1 MHPQL
6 VQDVFEVPLFFADS
20 SSSSSSSSSSRGH
33 RWKPSQLG
41 RLGRRFD
48 EKRDSGGR
56 VTSTSPPLTPTKPM
70 MVVRLKKAHRHHR
83 VIIIVVKIIAFYLIE
98 NTHAPFFTHQT
109 LSSSRV
115 KPLKTFWS
123 LSLSL
128 CVCVCARARVVGE
141 SRGNVYR
148 HRFGFQSGSQDL
160 NVFFFF
166 FFTKTLNKK
175 P

>member
-1 MHPQL
+1 
-6 VQDVFEVPLFFADS
+6 
-20 SSSSSSSSSSRGH
+20 
-33 RWKPSQLG
+33 
-41 RLGRRFD
+41 
-48 EKRDSGGR
+48 
-56 VTSTSPPLTPTKPM
+56 VTSTSPPTPTKPM

-83 VIIIVVKIIAFYLIE
+83 VIIIVVKIAFYLIE
-98 NTHAPFFTHQT
+98 NTHTIFYTSNPLFF
-109 LSSSRV
+109 SRETAAENLLV
-115 KPLKTFWS
+115 S

-148 HRFGFQSGSQDL
+148 HRFKGFRRKSRL
-160 NVFFFF
+160 IKRLLLLLLLFFFF

>member
-6 VQDVFEVPLFFADS
+6 VQDVFEVPLFFAD
-20 SSSSSSSSSSRGH
+20 SSSSSSSSRGH

-128 CVCVCARARVVGE
+128 CVCVCARARAWWE
-141 SRGNVYR
+141 SLEGMFIVIVLQG
-148 HRFGFQSGSQDL
+148 FGGSQDS
-160 NVFFFF
+160 
-166 FFTKTLNKK
+166 KTSSSSPK